1 MHTHVQLHTHD
12 VLGVGSA
19 HKKPHML
26 VQQDKDNSGI
36 AHIATKEKPKPHT
49 YIQAT
54 HESALKATILCRLK
68 WCTAISD

>member
-1 MHTHVQLHTHD
+1 MHTHVQLYD

-36 AHIATKEKPKPHT
+36 AHIATKEKKPHT
-49 YIQAT
+49 YIQPT
-54 HESALKATILCRLK
+54 HESVLKATILCRFK